1 MESIHEY
8 STSMLFDPFFEVG
21 LIVIGVLYVVSD
33 FVIRMYDIT
42 IAAEMQKNDSEI
54 SESVKHMYS

>member
-1 MESIHEY
+1 ME
-8 STSMLFDPFFEVG
+8 MLFDPFFEVG

-42 IAAEMQKNDSEI
+42 LAAEMQKNDSEI